1 MFSIILAGF
10 IACQSQESVRTND
23 PAPEVDLRPT
33 VRVEAIAEKNF
44 VRTLSLPAT
53 VFAQK
58 SAILAPKVQ
67 GRIKS
72 VHVQI
77 GDAVQKDDILM
88 TMEQSDYLAG
98 FTEANAAYELAKIQA
113 NQAQKSA
120 QRFAELLEKG
130 AVTKS
135 QWEEVD
141 MGAQLASGQAVRAK
155 AGLNIAKSRLKDTKL
170 RAPFDGIIVTRTIE
184 EGEMMGGPATRPP
197 LQLVDLSQVRIQ
209 ASIGETDASA
219 LKKDQKGTLEIPGQ
233 HERIPIQLSR
243 INQAVDPV
251 VKTVLVESTLDNRKH
266 ALKHNQ
272 SATLHIELN
281 QTAISIPRQAL
292 LNRQSESAN
301 VFVLVGSRVEQRVVQ
316 YGRSET
322 DSVPVFSGVSAGE
335 QVLIAGHNRLQDGSE
350 VLVLGAE

>member
-1 MFSIILAGF
+1 
-10 IACQSQESVRTND
+10 
-23 PAPEVDLRPT
+23 
-33 VRVEAIAEKNF
+33 
-44 VRTLSLPAT
+44 
-53 VFAQK
+53 
-58 SAILAPKVQ
+58 
-67 GRIKS
+67 
-72 VHVQI
+72 
-77 GDAVQKDDILM
+77 
-88 TMEQSDYLAG
+88 
-98 FTEANAAYELAKIQA
+98 
-113 NQAQKSA
+113 
-120 QRFAELLEKG
+120 
-130 AVTKS
+130 
-135 QWEEVD
+135 
-141 MGAQLASGQAVRAK
+141 
-155 AGLNIAKSRLKDTKL
+155 
-170 RAPFDGIIVTRTIE
+170 
-184 EGEMMGGPATRPP
+184 MGGPATRPP